1 MRVEISV
8 ESLAGAK
15 VAKEAGAGRIELC
28 GSLSEGGLTPGWGLM
43 WLAPEVID
51 THVLIRPRPG
61 DFRYS
66 GTELD
71 VMLRDI
77 EGVVLTGVDGIVI
90 GALGEDGLL
99 DPVCAH
105 FVEAAGELEVTLH
118 RAIDVSASPERV
130 LDQAMEMGFARVLTS
145 GQQRSAVD
153 GAPLIKSLVAQ
164 AGSDIEIMACGGV
177 RASNALEVI
186 AATGVSAVHAA
197 PRKPV
202 AGTSGGVVS
211 YAGAGVPEGFDHF
224 ETDAD
229 EVAALCSVIRG

>member
-8 ESLAGAK
+8 ESLSGAQI
-15 VAKEAGAGRIELC
+15 AKEAGADRIELC
-28 GSLSEGGLTPGWGLM
+28 SSLSEGGLTPGWGLM
-43 WLAPEVID
+43 WRAAEMIE

-66 GTELD
+66 GAELD
-71 VMLRDI
+71 VMLQEI
-77 EGVVLTGVDGIVI
+77 EGVVLTAVEGIVI

-99 DPVCAH
+99 DPVCAE
-105 FVEAAGELEVTLH
+105 FVEAAGELPVTLH
-118 RAIDVSASPERV
+118 RAIDVSASPKRV

-153 GAPLIKSLVAQ
+153 GAPLIRSLVTQ
-164 AGSDIEIMACGGV
+164 AGSDIEVMACGGV

-186 AATGVSAVHAA
+186 AATGVSDVHAG
-197 PRKPV
+197 PRTPV
-202 AGTSGGVVS
+202 TGMPGGVVS
-211 YAGAGVPEGFDHF
+211 YAGPGVPEGFDHF
-224 ETDAD
+224 ETDAG

>member
-1 MRVEISV
+1 MQVEISV
-8 ESLAGAK
+8 ESLAGARI
-15 VAKEAGAGRIELC
+15 AQEAGADRVELC
-28 GSLSEGGLTPGWGLM
+28 GSLSEGGLTPSWGLM
-43 WLAPEVID
+43 WLVPGVID
-51 THVLIRPRPG
+51 AHVLIRPRPG

-66 GTELD
+66 GDELD
-71 VMLRDI
+71 VMFKDI
-77 EGVVLTGVDGIVI
+77 EGVVLSGADGIVI

-99 DPVCAH
+99 DPVCEE
-105 FVEAAGELEVTLH
+105 FVQAAGELEVTLH

-186 AATGVSAVHAA
+186 AATGAAAVHAA

-202 AGTSGGVVS
+202 TGVPGGMVS

-229 EVAALCSVIRG
+229 EVTALCAVIRG